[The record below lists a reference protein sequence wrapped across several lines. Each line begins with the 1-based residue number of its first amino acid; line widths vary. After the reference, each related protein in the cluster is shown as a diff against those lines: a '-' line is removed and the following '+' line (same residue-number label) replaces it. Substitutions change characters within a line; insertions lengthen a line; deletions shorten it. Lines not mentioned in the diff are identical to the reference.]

1 MPERGPYIGG
11 TMELLLS
18 GEDVSGMIARVRRRN
33 LEEASAQ
40 SENFRYAKVLK
51 KTIYGSKKSK

>member
-51 KTIYGSKKSK
+51 KTI